1 MEFALRVLKFC
12 FRPSIS
18 RKRKQPTSDKKADVQ
33 ENGFAVPVQ
42 HNNSDEEVSSAIVN
56 DDSESV
62 SSSKNVIKKK
72 KSKRKTKEHFESKR
86 LRSELANDVE
96 LLKFSS
102 ANILET

>member
-1 MEFALRVLKFC
+1 M
-12 FRPSIS
+12 
-18 RKRKQPTSDKKADVQ
+18 
-33 ENGFAVPVQ
+33 VPVQ
-42 HNNSDEEVSSAIVN
+42 NDNSDEEVSATIVN
-56 DDSESV
+56 NDNEGG

-96 LLKFSS
+96 LVKFSS